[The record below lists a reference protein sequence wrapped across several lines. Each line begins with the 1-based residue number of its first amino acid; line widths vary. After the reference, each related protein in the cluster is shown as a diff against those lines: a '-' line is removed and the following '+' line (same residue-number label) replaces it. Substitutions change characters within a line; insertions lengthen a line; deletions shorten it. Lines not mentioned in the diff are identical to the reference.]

1 MPLGK
6 ACTLPS
12 EGTQIG
18 NCTGSPPPL
27 YLQASMSAM
36 ICPSLRFNASS
47 HTGEAYSLQSEGP
60 QIRDCTGSSPL
71 SARNVLRSALF
82 FNLLQNLDHAPLG
95 RSLLHSKGSQIRGC
109 TGSFKTSSHNGK
121 LTRCNLKDLGSET
134 AQDRPPSF
142 ASIIPEVICSHTL
155 QKYDHASWESL
166 HTAI

>member
-1 MPLGK
+1 MPRWVDTCCNPKELRSETAQDG
-6 ACTLPS
+6 TL
-12 EGTQIG
+12 
-18 NCTGSPPPL
+18 L
-27 YLQASMSAM
+27 LQASFITM

-109 TGSFKTSSHNGK
+109 TGSFP
-121 LTRCNLKDLGSET
+121 L
-134 AQDRPPSF
+134 P
-142 ASIIPEVICSHTL
+142 ASIIHRYDISFTSVSKL
-155 QKYDHASWESL
+155 QAIMGSL
-166 HTAI
+166 LAAI